1 MSGTDTNTGAG
12 TDTTKDD
19 AAKDTKSTD
28 ATDTNGGAGKGSD
41 ADKAHDSAE
50 DTTGLKKAL
59 QATRKERDELAKQMR
74 DAELAK
80 LPELERAQTT
90 ARELTDT
97 NAKLMQENMR
107 MKVALDLGLT
117 WTLAKRLTGDSE
129 DEMRADGAELLKQFK
144 GDDGKSTKDDPK
156 NKVKT
161 TNDAKKTGSTGG
173 PGMNEILRALRK
185 G

>member
-1 MSGTDTNTGAG
+1 MSGTDTTNTGAG
-12 TDTTKDD
+12 TDSTKDD
-19 AAKDTKSTD
+19 ADKAKAGTD
-28 ATDTNGGAGKGSD
+28 ADTNGGAGKGSD

-90 ARELTDT
+90 ARELTDE
-97 NAKLMQENMR
+97 NVKLKTENMR
-107 MKVALDLGLT
+107 MKVALDLGLS
-117 WTLAKRLTGDSE
+117 WTLAKRLTGDTE
-129 DEMRADGAELLKQFK
+129 DDMRADGAELLKQFK

>member
-1 MSGTDTNTGAG
+1 MSGDDTKSGAG
-12 TDTTKDD
+12 AGNDSTKDD
-19 AAKDTKSTD
+19 ATKDTKSTD
-28 ATDTNGGAGKGSD
+28 ANGTGGTGSD
-41 ADKAHDSAE
+41 ADKKTDDAS

-59 QATRKERDELAKQMR
+59 AATRKERDDLVKQMR

-80 LPELERAQTT
+80 LPELERAQTQ

-117 WTLAKRLTGDSE
+117 WTLAKRLSGETE
-129 DEMRADGAELLKQFK
+129 EEMRADGAELLKHFK
-144 GDDGKSTKDDPK
+144 GEDGKSTKDDPK

-173 PGMNEILRALRK
+173 PGMNEILRALRR

>member
-1 MSGTDTNTGAG
+1 MAGENGTGGTD
-12 TDTTKDD
+12 TKDD
-19 AAKDTKSTD
+19 ATKEGTSTD
-28 ATDTNGGAGKGSD
+28 AAKEGGKGTGSD

-80 LPELERAQTT
+80 LPELERAQAT
-90 ARELTDT
+90 ATELTNA
-97 NAKLMQENMR
+97 NAKLMEENMR

-117 WTLAKRLTGDSE
+117 WTLAKRLTGSSE
-129 DEMRADGAELLKQFK
+129 EEMRADGAELLKHFK
-144 GDDGKSTKDDPK
+144 GEDGKGSATKDDPK

-173 PGMNEILRALRK
+173 PGMNEILRALRR